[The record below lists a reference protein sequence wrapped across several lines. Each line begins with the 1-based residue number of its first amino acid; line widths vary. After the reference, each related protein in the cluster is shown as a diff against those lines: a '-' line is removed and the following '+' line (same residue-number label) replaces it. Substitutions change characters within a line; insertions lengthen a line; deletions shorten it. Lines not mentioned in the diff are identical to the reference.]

1 MKGQVTTLGPWTVD
15 DSTLVKFE
23 CECGEKLEFR
33 LEDVEQGFAFRYMAP
48 WACSCGIEHQSLMD
62 ARTKHSSSIHHGSVA
77 EAPSENAWLPL
88 FSFDVVAHEVK
99 TGTPLA
105 TVKPAGFLTLKGY
118 VPLPSSCPC
127 CGSSRVEETSSSYDT
142 NAFYEADW
150 RCVDCWNKWSIG
162 PKAEG
167 KAPLTLIALEG
178 RKDARG
184 QRTVNGR

>member
-1 MKGQVTTLGPWTVD
+1 MEGQVTTLGPWTVD
-15 DSTLVKFE
+15 DAKRIKFE
-23 CECGEKLEFR
+23 C
-33 LEDVEQGFAFRYMAP
+33 
-48 WACSCGIEHQSLMD
+48 SCGVKSQFELGELKDGMSLFGNAFCQCGAEHPPLSQ
-62 ARTKHSSSIHHGSVA
+62 AFEKHNAEKYYCLTS
-77 EAPSENAWLPL
+77 EAPSNEAWLPL
-88 FSFDVVAHEVK
+88 FSFDVVAHEVE

-105 TVKPAGFLTLKGY
+105 TVKPAGFLTLSGY
-118 VPLPSSCPC
+118 VPLPSSCPV
-127 CGSSRVEETSSSYDT
+127 CGSERVECMGGSYDT
-142 NAFYEADW
+142 NLMREADW